1 MNKLM
6 KNLKLTFQTIII
18 NILIKIIL
26 KLYNFQFK
34 NIKFYLRIIA
44 IISLLYIMNYCQDY
58 NEMEM

>member
-6 KNLKLTFQTIII
+6 KNLK
-18 NILIKIIL
+18 L

-34 NIKFYLRIIA
+34 NIKILPKKIV
-44 IISLLYIMNYCQDY
+44 IISLLNIMNFFQTY